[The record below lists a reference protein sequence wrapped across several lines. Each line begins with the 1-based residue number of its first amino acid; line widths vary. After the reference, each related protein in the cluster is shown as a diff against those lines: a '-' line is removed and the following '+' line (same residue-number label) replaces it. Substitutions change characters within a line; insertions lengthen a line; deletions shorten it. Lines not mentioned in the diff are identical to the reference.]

1 MIGFCGAIDFSHRA
15 VDFSLL
21 RRMCGLHSGGCAF
34 INKEFGVLCD
44 GGIGQADDSFQ
55 PVTVKYNNSLYT
67 AAIVMDSAA
76 KGLEASTA
84 QALLEGYFEE
94 GEEYFRRLDFS
105 YALALYDGRC
115 GELLLRKGYKG
126 DKPLFYTLKE
136 GTLYFASS
144 LRPLIRLYGG
154 CVRVSKKVLGEHI
167 LAEPSVMPSGL
178 FCDISSVPSGGALL
192 CSAFGQTLITGE
204 RCPSACSENYNGEII
219 HTPYTKRENIRRI
232 LTDTLFAFGYPQ
244 FDCFMPSLLS
254 EIKNKAAGR
263 GNAYGINEVLYSE
276 YPEYAQERAERLGRT
291 WGIDIRPSFEL
302 DYKPTQRELRAIEKA
317 IDVVLDGIYADSMSV
332 IHRIFDTELLAC
344 VAEEKRTSLRIRKK
358 AMICQTQ
365 IWAESFNLV
374 FV

>member
-1 MIGFCGAIDFSHRA
+1 
-15 VDFSLL
+15 
-21 RRMCGLHSGGCAF
+21 
-34 INKEFGVLCD
+34 
-44 GGIGQADDSFQ
+44 
-55 PVTVKYNNSLYT
+55 
-67 AAIVMDSAA
+67 
-76 KGLEASTA
+76 
-84 QALLEGYFEE
+84 
-94 GEEYFRRLDFS
+94 
-105 YALALYDGRC
+105 
-115 GELLLRKGYKG
+115 
-126 DKPLFYTLKE
+126 
-136 GTLYFASS
+136 
-144 LRPLIRLYGG
+144 
-154 CVRVSKKVLGEHI
+154 
-167 LAEPSVMPSGL
+167 
-178 FCDISSVPSGGALL
+178 
-192 CSAFGQTLITGE
+192 
-204 RCPSACSENYNGEII
+204 
-219 HTPYTKRENIRRI
+219 
-232 LTDTLFAFGYPQ
+232 
-244 FDCFMPSLLS
+244 MPSLLS